1 MGFLSQLEL
10 LLWKNFIL
18 RKRQKLR
25 CLVEIIWP
33 LFLFSILMW
42 VRTRGLKLY
51 RHECHYQ
58 QKAMPSAG
66 NLPFIQSFICAF
78 NNTCHRY
85 VVNETT
91 SGIITLDDSIILR
104 LMDELESIGQ
114 DEVKQ
119 EQLLG
124 IQGALS
130 DVKDLAALITSTM
143 KQERKINGSL
153 NLRNV
158 VKDPKI
164 LKLKLTKNPLNMTD
178 SVVDTILNSDLL
190 LQNISLEDLMSSEPK
205 KYLCDPNYLIGILSS
220 VTYNETEKALTELC
234 SMNEERLNDIIK
246 EIISELDSTPVL
258 NQMSQYL
265 RHNLGRSLNWN
276 EWSEMVSLSRRIIQR
291 MNSLKAYQDYL
302 NEVKRIGEEY
312 DSIVVSVQ
320 ERSDN
325 DTTGFEAIFRYLQL
339 HLCGKNSTDFI
350 DQLKAGGGQSTRFD
364 EIRDQ
369 VKDSTQQEGFL
380 YINDTTAT
388 PECNEIFKKL
398 ESDVV
403 TRYLWNM
410 VKPFVRGKILY
421 APAVEPVDRVM
432 KLVNDTFAPL
442 ASLMKNAEIF
452 LEKYLP
458 TLRQTAVDNE
468 ESFSIIRE
476 YLESS
481 DGNILGNLGQE
492 NLTSFSRFTN
502 IQSLVNWY
510 LENNNITS
518 QEEAFDSVEGAL
530 SDLIKFVECFDLDK
544 VQGFDSEDE
553 AVAEGM
559 NLIESNRLWAV
570 VSFLG
575 IDDKDNASSSLP
587 PMVTYK
593 IRIDSSRVDS
603 TKRVEDSITN
613 PGSRRRPSIDLKYIT
628 FGFAYLQDM
637 IDGALITELAGT
649 DRKIPQPGIF
659 LQQFPYP
666 CHIID
671 QFVLAISRTFPMF
684 MTLSWVYTCAMIVK
698 SIVREKERRL
708 RETMKAMGLR
718 SSALWLSWFIDSF
731 IFMLLVIALL
741 TAILTKGK
749 VLENSD
755 PSVIFVFITLYAIAT
770 ITQCFFMSVFFSRAN
785 LAAAAGG
792 ILFFVTYL
800 PYSFMVQWEERM
812 PTEAKIAASLF
823 SNVAFGFGCS
833 YFAHYEEM
841 GIGIQWNNIDSSPLL
856 GDHYSLIGCAGMF
869 MVDTVL
875 YSVLTWYIETVF
887 PGQYGIPK
895 PWYFPVLRSYWC
907 GGSVGPMTS
916 SADDSLPGKPTH
928 ESRDFEKEP
937 THLQLGVS
945 IQGLT
950 KIYGHSSNKKVALR
964 DLNLNFYQDQI
975 TSFLGHN
982 GAGKTTTISILT
994 GLFPPSSGTAKVYGL
1009 DICKNM
1015 DNIRKSL
1022 GTCPQH
1028 NVLFDHLTV
1037 EEHLWFYARLR
1048 GRPRNEIFAEMD
1060 EMILDLGLPQKRAEL
1075 ARNLSGGMQRKL
1087 SIAVA
1092 FVGGSRTVVLD
1103 EPTSGVDPYSRRS
1116 IWELLIKYKKGR
1128 TVILTTHFM
1137 DEADL
1142 LGDRI
1147 AIISHGRL
1155 RCCGSS
1161 LFLKARFGKGYYLT
1175 VERKELALQSAY
1187 NCDLAE
1193 EATRSLAHKK
1203 NDEHMQGDGV
1213 SHGPDKAVSEPGA
1226 VNIQQETKGCA
1237 PASTDTITQFIKQ
1250 SVPNAQLLEEVGS
1263 ELLYLLPSKPLEE
1276 MENGH
1281 TNSRIS
1287 AKAMENLFD
1296 QLDSEMSSLGV
1307 NSYGVSDTTLE
1318 EIFLKVT
1325 EEGDKVED
1333 GGIEA
1338 NQGVEVNLQG
1348 IGRSSDYRMSRLR
1361 DLLDLRKMLRKLCTK
1376 NSLSYENNLIR
1387 ESAKKQIVIQYKGS
1401 HVTYQDI
1408 PTAENGVVNS
1418 LALEGEKSEHEGRLS
1433 LHLEGTKVP
1442 SIVASS
1448 SLGNPKKASTTEE
1461 YDTLSPN
1468 RLLCQQFTALLAKR
1482 FHRTKRNPKALFFE
1496 IVLPAIFVCLALVFT
1511 VFQPGLRQEPPL
1523 PLSPWLYGPPNYVFF
1538 SNDNPSITNS
1548 TAQILEA
1555 GLLGDT
1561 GMGAKCVVNDNDRRD
1576 SYCHGKADHW
1586 DPKPSPHP
1594 GNYSS
1599 PDCSCAIG
1607 SQQCPVGAGGPHPPQ
1622 AVACTGDYMLNMTG
1636 RNISDWLVKTSKD
1649 YFKMR
1654 YGGFTFGVKNNLTLS
1669 TGHLGTLFSNYFN
1682 NITQFTE
1689 LINDT
1694 RDLLRNSDVYNNI
1707 KVWFNNKGWASSVSY
1722 MSAISNVVLR
1732 ASLANENPSHYGIKV
1747 INHPMNFTDVQM
1759 SQELFKQS
1767 GISLLHAISVIFALS
1782 FVPAS
1787 FVVFLIEEKSSKS
1800 KHLQMVSGVNRTIY
1814 WIASYAW
1821 DSMNYL
1827 VSATLCIF
1835 IFMAFDEQAYVSEKN
1850 IKGLI
1855 LLLVLYGWASIPL
1868 MYPASFIFSVPS
1880 SAFVALGCANL
1891 FIGIVTT
1898 VATFVLEIF
1907 DDEELQYI
1915 ASIIRE
1921 VFLVFPHFCLGQG
1934 LMKMATNHMAQQ
1946 SLHSLG
1952 LEININLFEWDFLG
1966 KNLFSMFI
1974 AGFVF
1979 FALNL
1984 AVEYQVL
1991 MSCWNKL
1998 RFLCRGHQGIPLIDD
2013 EEEDVAKERKR
2024 VLSNGANDDILR
2036 LENLTKIYPSGM
2048 RPAVDQLCMGVRWGE
2063 CFGLLGLNGAGKTTT
2078 FKMLTGDTHPT
2089 RGNAYVCG
2097 RSILPSSKTGCGC
2110 SKGAQDGELADVRRR
2125 QLGYCPQFDA
2135 LDPLLTA
2142 REHLTLYSR
2151 LRGVPS
2157 RHVDRLVDE
2166 GLKRLGLGR
2175 YADRLAGTYSG
2186 GNKRKLSTAIALV
2199 GDPPLVFL
2207 DEPTSGMDVGARRF
2221 LWACILSVVRDRSSR
2236 NGESRGRSVVLT
2248 SHSMEECEALC
2259 SRLTIM
2265 VNGRFRCLGSVQ
2277 HLKDKFGSGYT
2288 LIVHCPSE
2296 MRAELVANKLT
2307 IKLPPG
2313 AILREAHHNRLRF
2326 QLPRGTPL
2334 NAEASDLDPS
2344 AKDDSAPIKLSAV
2357 FSAMEE
2363 AREEGLVEDY
2373 SIMQT
2378 TLEEVFIRFANE
2390 QKDANGVGEEE
2401 DDGKRTCK
2409 KGWIGGGACCY
2420 PRTSSVRSRRHKASI
2435 TGGNV

>member
-1 MGFLSQLEL
+1 MAFLSQLQL
-10 LLWKNFIL
+10 LLWKNIIL

-42 VRTRGLKLY
+42 VRTRGLKQY

-66 NLPFIQSFICAF
+66 TLPFFQSFVCAF

-85 VVNETT
+85 EVNETT
-91 SGIITLDDSIILR
+91 SGVITFDDSIIVR
-104 LMDELESIGQ
+104 LLDELETIGR

-119 EQLLG
+119 EQLNG
-124 IQGALS
+124 IQHVFS
-130 DVKDLAALITSTM
+130 DVKDLATLIRSTVT
-143 KQERKINGSL
+143 QEKKINGSL

-158 VKDPKI
+158 IKDPKL
-164 LKLKLTKNPLNMTD
+164 LKMKLTKDPLNLTD
-178 SVVDTILNSDLL
+178 SVADTIINSDVLI
-190 LQNISLEDLMSSEPK
+190 QNISLEDLMSSEPK
-205 KYLCDPNYLIGILSS
+205 KYLCDPNYLTSVLSS
-220 VTYNETEKALTELC
+220 VTYNDTEKALMELC
-234 SMNEERLNDIIK
+234 NLSEERLNGILR
-246 EIISELDSTPVL
+246 EVVNELNSTTVL
-258 NQMSQYL
+258 DQMSQFL
-265 RHNLGRSLNWN
+265 KHNLGRSLNWN
-276 EWSEMVSLSRRIIQR
+276 DWYDMINLSRRITQQI
-291 MNSLKAYQDYL
+291 NSLEAYQDYL

-312 DSIVVSVQ
+312 DSILASVQ

-325 DTTGFEAIFRYLQL
+325 KTSSFEAIFRYLQL

-350 DQLKAGGGQSTRFD
+350 EQLKAGGGQSTRFD

-369 VKDSTQQEGFL
+369 LKDTVQQEGYL
-380 YINDTTAT
+380 YINDSTAT
-388 PECNEIFKKL
+388 AECNEIFKKL

-403 TRYLWNM
+403 TRYLWNI

-432 KLVNDTFAPL
+432 KIVNDTFAPL
-442 ASLMKNAEIF
+442 ANIIRTSEMF

-458 TLRQTAVDNE
+458 ALRQTAADNE
-468 ESFSIIRE
+468 ESFSIIKE

-481 DGNILGNLGQE
+481 EGNLMSSLGLE
-492 NLTSFSRFTN
+492 NSTAYEYDRFAN
-502 IQSLVNWY
+502 IQNLVNWY
-510 LENNNITS
+510 LKNNNITN
-518 QEEAFDSVEGAL
+518 QEEAFDNLESAL
-530 SDLIKFVECFDLDK
+530 NDLIKFLECFELDK
-544 VQGFDSEDE
+544 VQGFDTEGE
-553 AVAEGM
+553 AVTEGM

-570 VSFLG
+570 ISFLG
-575 IDDKDNASSSLP
+575 VDDKDNTTSSLP
-587 PMVTYK
+587 PKVTYK

-613 PGSRRRPSIDLKYIT
+613 PGSRRRPAIDLKYIT

-637 IDGALITELAGT
+637 IDGAIISELAGK

-731 IFMLLVIALL
+731 VFMLLVIGLL

-812 PTEAKIAASLF
+812 PTEAKIATSLF

-841 GIGIQWNNIDSSPLL
+841 GVGIQWSNIYSSPLL

-869 MVDTVL
+869 LVDTVL

-895 PWYFPVLRSYWC
+895 PWYFPFMRSYWC
-907 GGSVGPMTS
+907 GGTVGPMEDVAT
-916 SADDSLPGKPTH
+916 ATLPDKIQ
-928 ESRDFEKEP
+928 ESKDFEREP

-994 GLFPPSSGTAKVYGL
+994 GLFPPTSGTAKVYGL
-1009 DICKNM
+1009 DIRSNM

-1037 EEHLWFYARLR
+1037 KEHLWFYARLR
-1048 GRPRNEIFAEMD
+1048 GRPKNEINAEID
-1060 EMILDLGLPQKRAEL
+1060 EMILDLGLPQKRNEL
-1075 ARNLSGGMQRKL
+1075 AKNLSGGMQRKL

-1175 VERKELALQSAY
+1175 VERKELALQTAY
-1187 NCDLAE
+1187 HCDIAK
-1193 EATRSLAHKK
+1193 EATPSPAHKDK
-1203 NDEHMQGDGV
+1203 VEHKEGEGDGHETDV
-1213 SHGPDKAVSEPGA
+1213 VLEADTSHNQPPV
-1226 VNIQQETKGCA
+1226 VIETKGCE
-1237 PASTDTITQFIKQ
+1237 PATTETITQFIRQ
-1250 SVPNAQLLEEVGS
+1250 SVPNAQILEEVGS

-1276 MENGH
+1276 MENGLS
-1281 TNSRIS
+1281 NSRIS

-1296 QLDSEMSSLGV
+1296 QLDSEMASLGI

-1333 GGIEA
+1333 GGFETSHGID
-1338 NQGVEVNLQG
+1338 VNLSGTG
-1348 IGRSSDYRMSRLR
+1348 IAKDLKISRWR

-1387 ESAKKQIVIQYKGS
+1387 ESD
-1401 HVTYQDI
+1401 QDI
-1408 PTAENGVVNS
+1408 PTAENGAVNS
-1418 LALEGEKSEHEGRLS
+1418 LALDSESLEHKGRLS
-1433 LHLEGTKVP
+1433 LHLDGSKVP
-1442 SIVASS
+1442 VVCSN
-1448 SLGNPKKASTTEE
+1448 LGNSTKTLESEE
-1461 YDTLSPN
+1461 YETLSSN
-1468 RLLCQQFTALLAKR
+1468 RLLYQQFTALLAKR

-1511 VFQPGLRQEPPL
+1511 VLQPGLRQEPPL

-1538 SNDNPSITNS
+1538 SNVNPSITNS
-1548 TAQILEA
+1548 TAQIFEG

-1561 GMGAKCVVNDNDRRD
+1561 GMGAKCIIHDNGKRD
-1576 SYCHGKADHW
+1576 SSCRGGADHW
-1586 DPKPSPHP
+1586 YPKPKPDP
-1594 GNYSS
+1594 GNITS

-1607 SQQCPVGAGGPHPPQ
+1607 SQQCPAGAGGPHPPQ
-1622 AVACTGDYMLNMTG
+1622 AEACTGDYMLNMTG
-1636 RNISDWLVKTSKD
+1636 RNVSDWLVKTSKD

-1654 YGGFTFGVKNNLTLS
+1654 YGGFQFGMKNNLTLRV
-1669 TGHLGTLFSNYFN
+1669 GNLGSLFSNYFS
-1682 NITQFTE
+1682 NITQFTDFV
-1689 LINDT
+1689 NGT
-1694 RDLLRNSDVYNNI
+1694 RSLFKDKDIYNNI

-1732 ASLANENPSHYGIKV
+1732 ASMPEKPGVYSDHYGIQV

-1787 FVVFLIEEKSSKS
+1787 FVVFLIEERSSKS
-1800 KHLQMVSGVNRTIY
+1800 KHLQMVSGVHPTIY

-1835 IFMAFDEQAYVSEKN
+1835 IFLAFDEQAYVSEKN

-1868 MYPASFIFSVPS
+1868 MYPASFLFSIPS

-1921 VFLVFPHFCLGQG
+1921 VFLIFPHFCLGQG
-1934 LMKMATNHMAQQ
+1934 LMKMATHHMAQQ

-1952 LEININLFEWDFLG
+1952 LEINFNLFEWDFLG

-1979 FALNL
+1979 FGLNL

-1991 MSCWNKL
+1991 LNVWNKFRL
-1998 RFLCRGHQGIPLIDD
+1998 FCRGRQGIPLIED
-2013 EEEDVAKERKR
+2013 EEEDVAKERRR
-2024 VLSNGANDDILR
+2024 VLSNGADDDILR
-2036 LENLTKIYPSGM
+2036 LENLTKVYPSGM

-2089 RGNAYVCG
+2089 SGNAYVCG
-2097 RSILPSSKTGCGC
+2097 RSILPSSKTGCGL
-2110 SKGAQDGELADVRRR
+2110 SSGSPDGELADVRRR

-2157 RHVDRLVDE
+2157 KHVQRLVDE

-2221 LWACILSVVRDRSSR
+2221 LWACILSVVRDKSKRD
-2236 NGESRGRSVVLT
+2236 GGSRGRSVVLT

-2288 LIVHCPSE
+2288 LIVHCPSD
-2296 MRAELVANKLT
+2296 MRAEMVADKLT
-2307 IKLPPG
+2307 DRLPPG

-2326 QLPRGTPL
+2326 QLPKGTPL
-2334 NAEASDLDPS
+2334 NSEASNGEAMPS
-2344 AKDDSAPIKLSAV
+2344 NASTPIKLSAV
-2357 FSAMEE
+2357 FRAMEE
-2363 AREEGLVEDY
+2363 AREGGVVEDY

-2401 DDGKRTCK
+2401 DGHGTCRKR
-2409 KGWIGGGACCY
+2409 WIGGGACCY
-2420 PRTSSVRSRRHKASI
+2420 PHTSSVRSNRHKASI
-2435 TGGNV
+2435 TGGAV